1 MFSLKAHI
9 SAIMIDFLQA
19 TVALLF
25 WDEAAVNGIVLR
37 YILSIVS
44 NSITEAFDVQHKTL
58 SPSLASI
65 LSLASKLRKE
75 EEDVVF
81 VWFQSLSSSDTSRL
95 HVSSLI

>member
-44 NSITEAFDVQHKTL
+44 NSITEALMYSIRL
-58 SPSLASI
+58 SPSLASV